1 MAHRRGS
8 DQQTSWTNLE
18 EPILDSEAV
27 PSSLVEIAPI
37 LRVANKVEASEPR
50 IAYLCKCQ
58 LYLYVLPVCFMYY
71 LCILFDLLELRSQW
85 I

>member
-8 DQQTSWTNLE
+8 DQQMSWMNLE

-50 IAYLCKCQ
+50 IAYLCKCH
-58 LYLYVLPVCFMYY
+58 VLPVCFMYY